1 VLDEKLPLEQAI
13 LPVTRNVARLLRLD
27 EHKGRIGEGT
37 DADLVLLDTDM
48 KIVEV
53 YARGRRMLEDGRP
66 VVRGWF
72 EGKNHSKL
80 PRG

>member
-1 VLDEKLPLEQAI
+1 VLDETLPLEQAI

-27 EHKGRIGEGT
+27 DRKGRIGAGT
-37 DADLVLLDTDM
+37 DADLVLLDADM

-53 YARGRRMLEDGRP
+53 YARGRQMLGGGQP